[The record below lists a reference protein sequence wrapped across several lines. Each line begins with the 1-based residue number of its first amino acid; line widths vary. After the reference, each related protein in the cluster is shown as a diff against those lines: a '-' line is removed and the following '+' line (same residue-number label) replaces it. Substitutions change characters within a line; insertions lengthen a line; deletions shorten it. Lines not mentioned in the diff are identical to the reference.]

1 MSSKANIEVGGQ
13 VISHVRQRRSLVQCS
28 AAKIDALLSFPSPV
42 STSANLGTTEEREE
56 DRDGGTEGVLKK
68 ELHKTFKGEE
78 EKDEEGP
85 LTLRERQVGRGLLR
99 PKKLATPSWG

>member
-1 MSSKANIEVGGQ
+1 M
-13 VISHVRQRRSLVQCS
+13 
-28 AAKIDALLSFPSPV
+28 
-42 STSANLGTTEEREE
+42 
-56 DRDGGTEGVLKK
+56 LKK

-85 LTLRERQVGRGLLR
+85 LTPRERQVGRGLLR